1 MRWVFLFQK
10 RIEVI
15 DPAEFAAPLEEGMP
29 VDLYFHYMAPPRVQ
43 TPWAGI
49 MFPSPSSPV
58 LAVIMTDLSKNRSN
72 MQTCLT
78 VVFFLW
84 FRLCLELP
92 FQRRCISHVSHF
104 QRKHKFA
111 SKLWLTLFLNRHC
124 SVQLEN
130 IDCTEQRESYITAE
144 RLHHSAL
151 SIFFFFSVPHTIF
164 FCNYFCIHVFLMI
177 YLLSTEKINLV

>member
-1 MRWVFLFQK
+1 MHWGDRPRWVC
-10 RIEVI
+10 R
-15 DPAEFAAPLEEGMP
+15 PAGRRHACGSVLSLHGSPTCPNA
-29 VDLYFHYMAPPRVQ
+29 
-43 TPWAGI
+43 WAGI

-92 FQRRCISHVSHF
+92 FQRRCVSHVSHF
-104 QRKHKFA
+104 QRKHKSA

-124 SVQLEN
+124 AVQLEN
-130 IDCTEQRESYITAE
+130 IDCTEQRESYITSQ
-144 RLHHSAL
+144 RTFYLY
-151 SIFFFFSVPHTIF
+151 FFFQSLTQFSFATISAF
-164 FCNYFCIHVFLMI
+164 MYF
-177 YLLSTEKINLV
+177 